1 MARSRPI
8 TPYSVII
15 QQLIEAEGEFWND
28 HIAAGRIPDPDGS
41 EIYDSVLEQYF
52 HTAKKASVVELVGFD
67 ARLARREEILRFI
80 EELQSEQKQIEQ
92 EIKLFMQDSELA
104 SNGYYKVSWSNV
116 ETTRLDTKRIKQE
129 QPEIYQNYAKVTS
142 SRRFQI
148 KAA

>member
-1 MARSRPI
+1 M
-8 TPYSVII
+8 
-15 QQLIEAEGEFWND
+15 
-28 HIAAGRIPDPDGS
+28 
-41 EIYDSVLEQYF
+41 
-52 HTAKKASVVELVGFD
+52 VELVGFD

>member
-1 MARSRPI
+1 MTILQRVESLTRTAPKYTILS
-8 TPYSVII
+8 
-15 QQLIEAEGEFWND
+15 WNS
-28 HIAAGRIPDPDGS
+28 IS
-41 EIYDSVLEQYF
+41 
-52 HTAKKASVVELVGFD
+52 
-67 ARLARREEILRFI
+67 ILQKRQAWLI